1 MPKTRPYLF
10 YDVAISICSTC
21 YRKVEAKTVFQD
33 DKVYLLKRCPQ
44 HGPEKVLIAD
54 DVDYYR
60 RCREVFLKPPEMPQ
74 IYNTPVK
81 WGCPYDCGL
90 CTDHEQH
97 SCLTLIEI
105 CDYCNLRCPVCYAAS
120 GPERQQFRTL
130 EQIEKML
137 DAVVR
142 NEGHPDVVQLS
153 GGEPTMHPDFF
164 TIVEMAKA
172 RPIKHL
178 MVNTNGVRIAQ
189 EEDFVRRLAEVREDF
204 EVYLQFDSF
213 ERDPL
218 MQLRGAD
225 LRRVRQDALEKLNRH
240 NISTNLVVT
249 LKKGLNDHEIGK
261 IIDYALQ
268 QPCVRGVTFQP
279 IQDAGRLEKWV
290 PNDFGDGSTKNE
302 GAPSFAFFAKG
313 GNSDTLPTT
322 NRLDS
327 PTRGSYVRNFNPAT
341 DRLTL
346 TEVRRK
352 ILEQTKVFRPED
364 VIPVPCHP
372 DSLAMAYAL
381 KLNGKVIPLTS
392 MIPPEVLING
402 AANTI
407 LYEQDPAV
415 RTNLFKLFATNH
427 SPRSGAGTLRE
438 LLCCLPKIWLP
449 NTEKDETTTTSG
461 ATDAF
466 VRPASEASTL
476 STSQPPVTPSEARDL
491 SFAPTTTTPE
501 GTAGHAG
508 TESNV
513 GKERN
518 VGTAA
523 SAVQSSA
530 ARLPASSL
538 SYENIFRII
547 IMQFIDAHSFD
558 VRSVKKTC
566 VHIAHPDG
574 RLIPFDTYNLFYR
587 DNLEQTRLT
596 PLRQNAEISQTAI

>member
-1 MPKTRPYLF
+1 MVHKTRPYLF
-10 YDVAISICSTC
+10 YDVALSICSTC
-21 YRKVEAKTVFQD
+21 YRKVEAKIIFQD
-33 DKVYLLKRCPQ
+33 ANVYLLKRCPQ
-44 HGPEKVLIAD
+44 HGPERVLIAD
-54 DVDYYR
+54 DIDYYR
-60 RCREVFLKPPEMPQ
+60 RCREVFIKPPEMPQ
-74 IYNTPVK
+74 LYNTPVK

-97 SCLTLIEI
+97 SCLTLVEI

-130 EQIEKML
+130 PKIEKML

-164 TIVEMAKA
+164 TIVEMAKT

-189 EEDFVRRLAEVREDF
+189 EEDFVKRLADLREDF

-213 ERDPL
+213 EREPL

-225 LRRVRQDALEKLNRH
+225 LRRVRIDALEKLNRY

-261 IIDYALQ
+261 TIDYALQ

-279 IQDAGRLEKWV
+279 IQDAGRLENFV
-290 PNDFGDGSTKNE
+290 PE
-302 GAPSFAFFAKG
+302 AGAPPLPPRSLRGQG
-313 GNSDTLPTT
+313 GDFDIPDTV
-322 NRLDS
+322 
-327 PTRGSYVRNFNPAT
+327 TRGKFVRNFDPAK

-352 ILEQTKVFRPED
+352 ILEQTTVFRPED

-407 LYEQDPAV
+407 LYEQDDAV

-427 SPRSGAGTLRE
+427 SPKSGAGTLRE
-438 LLCCLPKIWLP
+438 LLCCLPKVLVP
-449 NTEKDETTTTSG
+449 
-461 ATDAF
+461 DAI
-466 VRPASEASTL
+466 
-476 STSQPPVTPSEARDL
+476 
-491 SFAPTTTTPE
+491 
-501 GTAGHAG
+501 
-508 TESNV
+508 
-513 GKERN
+513 
-518 VGTAA
+518 
-523 SAVQSSA
+523 
-530 ARLPASSL
+530 
-538 SYENIFRII
+538 SYENIFRVI
-547 IMQFIDAHSFD
+547 IMQFIDAHAFD

-566 VHIAHPDG
+566 VHIVHPDG

-587 DNLEQTRLT
+587 DDLEVNRLT
-596 PLRQNAEISQTAI
+596 PLRQNAESALSPI

>member
-1 MPKTRPYLF
+1 MPKARPYLF

-33 DKVYLLKRCPQ
+33 GNVYLFKRCPQ
-44 HGPEKVLIAD
+44 HGSERVLIAD

-60 RCREVFLKPPEMPQ
+60 RCREVFIKPPEMPQ
-74 IYNTPVK
+74 VYNTPVK

-130 EQIEKML
+130 AQIEKML

-189 EEDFVRRLAEVREDF
+189 EEVFAKRLAEVREDF

-225 LRRVRQDALEKLNRH
+225 LRRVRQDAIEKLNRY

-290 PNDFGDGSTKNE
+290 PTENEEASEAGAPPSSSRSLGRQGGDFDLQYSETKDGSTTTE
-302 GAPSFAFFAKG
+302 GAPFLASFARSG
-313 GNSDTLPTT
+313 DSDTTPTT

-327 PTRGSYVRNFNPAT
+327 PTKGTYVRNFNPST

-438 LLCCLPKIWLP
+438 LLCCLPKIWIP
-449 NTEKDETTTTSG
+449 DSNSN
-461 ATDAF
+461 
-466 VRPASEASTL
+466 VI
-476 STSQPPVTPSEARDL
+476 PSETAAIPNQSVVIPSAARDL
-491 SFAPTTTTPE
+491 GFAATTP
-501 GTAGHAG
+501 
-508 TESNV
+508 
-513 GKERN
+513 
-518 VGTAA
+518 TAA
-523 SAVQSSA
+523 
-530 ARLPASSL
+530 L

-596 PLRQNAEISQTAI
+596 PLRQNAERSLSAIEPTSTRLSS